1 METES
6 PTACSISV
14 PCRQIS
20 TEVLWRADFLFPKE
34 KKKREKIRLWLY
46 FGLFSLDFQEMLGCD
61 KLWG

>member
-34 KKKREKIRLWLY
+34 KKEREDKTLVVLWPFLFRFPRDVRL
-46 FGLFSLDFQEMLGCD
+46 
-61 KLWG
+61 